1 MLFNQQTSIP
11 LFGLELLQED
21 NYNSEMC
28 RSDLRLQPL
37 NILFS
42 KIWDFAELWFILTL
56 YSYPL
61 HLLTSGFC
69 A

>member
-1 MLFNQQTSIP
+1 MLFNPQTSIP

-42 KIWDFAELWFILTL
+42 KICDFAELWFI
-56 YSYPL
+56 
-61 HLLTSGFC
+61 
-69 A
+69 